1 MLVTWHSEG
10 PESINFIKHVTR
22 VRDYL
27 WLGTDGLR
35 MQGTNGSQLWDTALA
50 VQALV
55 EASQALG
62 DSDEVSA
69 SLQQARSWLLDTQI
83 KENPPNYAKFYRQAN
98 KGAFPFR

>member
-10 PESINFIKHVTR
+10 PDSSNFIKHVTR
-22 VRDYL
+22 LRDYL
-27 WLGTDGLR
+27 WLGTDGLK
-35 MQGTNGSQLWDTALA
+35 MQGTNGSQLWDTAFA

-55 EASQALG
+55 ESSQVLEC
-62 DSDEVSA
+62 SDELRA
-69 SLQQARSWLLDTQI
+69 SLQHARSWLLHTQI